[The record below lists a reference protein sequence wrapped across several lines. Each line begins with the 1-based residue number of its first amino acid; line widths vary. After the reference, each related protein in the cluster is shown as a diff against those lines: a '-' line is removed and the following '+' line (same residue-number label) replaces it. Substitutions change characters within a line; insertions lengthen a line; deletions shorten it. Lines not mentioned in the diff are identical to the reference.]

1 MQTDLFGEKETYAL
15 TIEQAAKTASVSTAT
30 IRNWIK
36 TGYLTLSGKNTITQE
51 SLDRFM
57 SNIAGKEKLNARAN
71 KTQKDDHDHEYASN
85 KVNLLIQK
93 FSGENIGI
101 EYENS
106 LSDSHRNKEGIYY
119 TPSSVAK
126 DILKKIDIKSH
137 FKFLDPC
144 CGSGN
149 FIIEAIKL
157 GISPENIYGFD
168 VDQNAILITKERI
181 KQEFGVDT
189 PNIQVGDFL
198 QEALKLSKANQFFD
212 LIVTNPPWGKKID
225 RENKEKFAAFYGCG
239 NSVDTTALFM
249 GASLSILK
257 PNGTLG
263 FLIQE
268 AFFNITTFED
278 MRKKCIGKKIVRFV
292 DYGKAFKGLL
302 TKAQTII
309 IEHTKSNDEDEIEC
323 CLDNNTFTRSL
334 KSFKHNPKTIFN
346 FWTNEDEAQVIE
358 RLYSIKHITLQ
369 NKAKW
374 ALGIVTGNND
384 RFCSDTHKEG
394 FLPIY
399 KGSDITKTK
408 LKEPNT
414 FIATDFSNFQQVA
427 PLEMYHAKE
436 KLIYKFI
443 SSDLCFYLDTQQRY
457 ILNSANLLIPLNLG
471 ISGEQLTSL
480 LNSEVINWLFKKL
493 FSTHKVLRSDLELL
507 PIHTDYF
514 SNNPNFSEIDY
525 LNYLQITKTEN
536 GTFCVKN

>member
-1 MQTDLFGEKETYAL
+1 MQTNLFGEKETYGL
-15 TIEQAAKTASVSTAT
+15 TIEQAAKTASVSIAT
-30 IRNWIK
+30 IRNWAK
-36 TGYLTLSGKNTITQE
+36 TGYLTLSGKGTITQE
-51 SLDRFM
+51 SLDSFM
-57 SNIAGKEKLNARAN
+57 SNVAGKEKLNSRAN
-71 KTQKDDHDHEYASN
+71 KTQKDNHNHEYVPD
-85 KVNLLIQK
+85 KVNLIIQK

-119 TPSSVAK
+119 TPSWIVK
-126 DILKKIDIKSH
+126 DMLKKINIEPD

-168 VDQNAILITKERI
+168 VDENAVFITKERI
-181 KQEFGVDT
+181 RREFGVET
-189 PNIQVGDFL
+189 PHIKVGDFL
-198 QEALKLSKANQFFD
+198 HEAFKLNKANQFFD
-212 LIVTNPPWGKKID
+212 LIFTNPPWGKKID
-225 RENKEKFAAFYGCG
+225 REDKEKFASFYGCG
-239 NSVDTTALFM
+239 NSLDTTSLFM
-249 GASLSILK
+249 GASLSVLK
-257 PNGTLG
+257 SKGRLG

-278 MRKKCIGKKIVRFV
+278 MRRKCMDKKILRLV

-302 TKAQTII
+302 TKAQTIL
-309 IEHTKSNDEDEIEC
+309 IEHIASDDDDEIKC
-323 CLDNNTFTRSL
+323 CLDNITFTRSL
-334 KSFKHNPKTIFN
+334 KSFKSNPKAIFN

-358 RLYSIKHITLQ
+358 RLYSVKHITLQ
-369 NKAKW
+369 GKAKW

-384 RFCSDTHKEG
+384 RFCSDTQKEE

-414 FIATDFSNFQQVA
+414 FISNDFSSFQQVA

-443 SSDLCFYLDTQQRY
+443 SSDLCFYLDTHQRY

-480 LNSEVINWLFKKL
+480 LNSEIMNWLFKKL
-493 FSTHKVLRSDLELL
+493 FSTHKVLRGDLELL

-525 LNYLQITKTEN
+525 LNYLQLAKTEN
-536 GTFCVKN
+536 GTFSIKN